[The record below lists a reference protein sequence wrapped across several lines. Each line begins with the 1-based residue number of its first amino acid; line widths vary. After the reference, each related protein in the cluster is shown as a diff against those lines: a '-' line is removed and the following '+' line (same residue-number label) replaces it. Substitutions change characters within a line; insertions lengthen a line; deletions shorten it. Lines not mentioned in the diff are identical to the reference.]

1 MSTRRADDAARDLL
15 AAITDGEFPP
25 RTELPPEQQLAER
38 FGVSRLTVR
47 EGIRALAGHGVLSVR
62 HGKRSL
68 VNPPEQWSPLDA
80 QVLRARGRLSG
91 NALELP
97 TQLVEAR
104 RAIEVEVARLAAD
117 RATDEDLTA
126 LAGTLE
132 DMEKSRGDPG
142 PRFAEADLAFHAGV
156 VAAARNVYLA
166 AAYRPLEQVLH
177 VVRLETSRDPR
188 IREHALSW
196 HRRIFDA
203 IRAHD
208 AEGAA
213 RQMLGHMQQTQDDI
227 AERVGG
233 SAFR

>member
-15 AAITDGEFPP
+15 AAITDGEFSPGA
-25 RTELPPEQQLAER
+25 ELPPEQQLAER

-47 EGIRALAGHGVLSVR
+47 EGIRALAGHGVIAVR

-97 TQLVEAR
+97 MQLVEAR
-104 RAIEVEVARLAAD
+104 RAIEVEVARLAAT
-117 RATDEDLTA
+117 RATGEDLAA
-126 LAGTLE
+126 LTGTLKA
-132 DMEKSRGDPG
+132 MEKSLEDTG

-177 VVRLETSRDPR
+177 VVRLETSRDPE
-188 IREHALSW
+188 IREHALHW
-196 HRRIFDA
+196 HRRILKA
-203 IRAHD
+203 LSAHD
-208 AEGAA
+208 ADGAA
-213 RQMLGHMQQTQDDI
+213 REMLMHMHQTMDDI
-227 AERVGG
+227 AERVGD

>member
-1 MSTRRADDAARDLL
+1 MSTRRADDAASNLL

-25 RTELPPEQQLAER
+25 RAELPPEQQLAER

-47 EGIRALAGHGVLSVR
+47 EGIRALAGHGVLTVR
-62 HGKRSL
+62 HGKRSV
-68 VNPPEQWSPLDA
+68 VNPVEEWSPLDA
-80 QVLRARGRLSG
+80 EVLRARGRLSG

-104 RAIEVEVARLAAD
+104 RAIEVEVARLAAT
-117 RATDEDLTA
+117 RATEEDLAA
-126 LAGTLE
+126 LAGTLTA
-132 DMEKSRGDPG
+132 MEESLGDAG

-177 VVRLETSRDPR
+177 VVRLETSRDPE
-188 IREHALSW
+188 IRAHALHW
-196 HRRIFDA
+196 HRRVLEA
-203 IRAHD
+203 LRAHD
-208 AEGAA
+208 PDRAAE
-213 RQMLGHMQQTQDDI
+213 QMLLHMHQTLEDI

-233 SAFR
+233 AAFR

>member
-47 EGIRALAGHGVLSVR
+47 EGIRALAGHGVVAVR

-68 VNPPEQWSPLDA
+68 VNPPEEWSPLDA

-97 TQLVEAR
+97 AQLVEAR

-117 RATDEDLTA
+117 RATDEDLATLTA
-126 LAGTLE
+126 TLVAME
-132 DMEKSRGDPG
+132 DAREDPG

-156 VAAARNVYLA
+156 VGAARNVYLA
-166 AAYRPLEQVLH
+166 AAYRPLQEVLH
-177 VVRLETSRDPR
+177 VVRLETSRDPQ
-188 IREHALSW
+188 IREHALHW
-196 HRRIFDA
+196 HRRILEA
-203 IRAHD
+203 LRAHD
-208 AEGAA
+208 ADRAA
-213 RQMLGHMQQTQDDI
+213 EQMRRHMHQTMDDI

>member
-25 RTELPPEQQLAER
+25 RSELPPEQQLAER

-47 EGIRALAGHGVLSVR
+47 EGIRALAGHGVVTVR

-68 VNPPEQWSPLDA
+68 VNAPEEWSPLDA

-104 RAIEVEVARLAAD
+104 RAIEVEVARLAAG
-117 RATDEDLTA
+117 RATDEDLAA
-126 LAGTLE
+126 LAQTLAT
-132 DMEKSRGDPG
+132 MEEAREDPG

-156 VAAARNVYLA
+156 VEAARNVYLA
-166 AAYRPLEQVLH
+166 AAYRPLQEVLQ
-177 VVRLETSRDPR
+177 VVRLATSRDPE
-188 IREHALSW
+188 IREHALHW
-196 HRRIFDA
+196 HRRILEA
-203 IRAHD
+203 LRAHD
-208 AEGAA
+208 PDRAA
-213 RQMLGHMQQTQDDI
+213 QQMLLHMHQTMDDI

-233 SAFR
+233 SAFH